1 MLAVEWRSRPCS
13 PRPHGST
20 PGRVSHPQCRV
31 LLHSRP
37 CSPLRGGSIA
47 IKPCFREPYGVMDA
61 RTMQRATLKPKGCCA
76 SPSSRAAELLCNS
89 PAWRAPRPRHG
100 WRAVRMELHPK
111 SLCASPPSCAQ
122 LSPLPDVP
130 LWPLTAC
137 QALQGRPAL
146 TTRFPRL
153 PGRLTALPRWG
164 TSPLWRLPSWQGA
177 VSRARPLPRGSRRN
191 KCPVCAGGRE
201 APVPAVG
208 AAEARTPRLRTMGRQ
223 SRGCRL
229 GFARSGGCRARPV
242 PLPSAAWPARC
253 RRLPQ
258 APGGSSS
265 KRAGVL

>member
-1 MLAVEWRSRPCS
+1 MQGPAPQPALQPIARWFHCHKAVLQGALRCNGRQNYAESS
-13 PRPHGST
+13 PEAK
-20 PGRVSHPQCRV
+20 RV
-31 LLHSRP
+31 L
-37 CSPLRGGSIA
+37 CI
-47 IKPCFREPYGVMDA
+47 
-61 RTMQRATLKPKGCCA
+61 TLL
-76 SPSSRAAELLCNS
+76 PSCRAAELLCNS

-100 WRAVRMELHPK
+100 WKAVRMELHPK
-111 SLCASPPSCAQ
+111 FLCASPPSCAQ

-164 TSPLWRLPSWQGA
+164 TCPLWRLPS
-177 VSRARPLPRGSRRN
+177 SRRN

-265 KRAGVL
+265 KQAGVL